1 MNNELWEKFTEWGSG
16 FRIEAE
22 RDYKI
27 KNEPLVFHLFMYGI
41 HYKEDYE
48 IIGYDLEKLLKQAI
62 RDGEKSMS
70 NFKNSN
76 KE

>member
-1 MNNELWEKFTEWGSG
+1 MNNKLWKEFIEWGSG

-27 KNEPLVFHLFMYGI
+27 KGEPLFFHLFMYGI

-48 IIGYDLEKLLKQAI
+48 IMDYNLEKLLKRAI
-62 RDGEKSMS
+62 RDGEKSM
-70 NFKNSN
+70 NKFKNSN
-76 KE
+76 KK